1 MILINKKIIQKSK
14 YPVVVFKQ
22 KIKMQRGRF
31 GHRPRNDPDYYNGIY
46 PFIQT
51 GNVVKAS
58 ESNEK
63 IEYTQTLNEL
73 GLSTSRLFDEK
84 VLVITIAANIGYTA
98 ILDYAACFPDS
109 LVALTLKDNDLSL
122 EYLNIYIRLIRQ
134 YIENIAPQAAQKNI
148 NIKQLGKLPIIVP
161 NKDIQREIVSIMEK
175 AYSKK
180 KQLEDEAEVLLK
192 NIDSYLLEE
201 LGIVRPLKEVNILQ
215 NRMFYVSS
223 SKVLGNR
230 FDPRKYS
237 NKYQRIFEA
246 IEDTPF
252 PKKHLRD
259 LLVESISGNWGKD
272 DTEEDQKLVSCL
284 TIRATEFDDKYNLNL
299 DNHRVKFRKH
309 NPETYEKIKLSP
321 EDILIEK
328 SGGSDNQPV
337 GRVAFIEK
345 EMVEKQPL
353 AFSNF
358 IQKIVVNK
366 EEVYPRY
373 VYEYLRLIHNI
384 KITEVMQ
391 TQTNGIRN
399 LIMGEYFNTTIILP
413 KKSQQIL
420 IAQKIS
426 EIRKRVLEMEKQA
439 NQIIE
444 RAKMKVEKILLGEDI
459 L

>member
-1 MILINKKIIQKSK
+1 MNKKIIQKSK
-14 YPVVVFKQ
+14 YPVTVFKQ

-31 GHRPRNDPDYYNGIY
+31 GHRPRNDPHYYNGIY

-63 IEYTQTLNEL
+63 IKYTQTLNAL
-73 GLSTSRLFDEK
+73 GLSTSRLFDKK

-109 LVALTLKDNDLSL
+109 LVALTLKDSDLSL
-122 EYLNIYIRLIRQ
+122 EYLNIYIRLIRK
-134 YIENIAPQAAQKNI
+134 YIENLAPQAAQKNI
-148 NIKQLGKLPIIVP
+148 NLKQLGKLPIIVP
-161 NKDIQREIVSIMEK
+161 DKDIQQEIVSIMEE

-180 KQLEDEAEVLLK
+180 NQLENEAQVLLES
-192 NIDSYLLEE
+192 IDNYLLQE
-201 LGIVRPLKEVNILQ
+201 LGIVRPLEEINILQ
-215 NRMFYVSS
+215 NRMFYASS
-223 SKVLGNR
+223 NKVLGNR
-230 FDPRKYS
+230 FDPRKYN
-237 NKYQRIFEA
+237 NKYQRLFAA

-252 PKKHLRD
+252 PKKHLKD
-259 LLVESISGNWGKD
+259 LLVDSVSGNWGKE
-272 DTEEDQKLVSCL
+272 DTVEDQKLVSCL
-284 TIRATEFDDKYNLNL
+284 AIRATEFDNKYNLNL
-299 DNHRVKFRKH
+299 DNHRVKFRKYD
-309 NPETYEKIKLSP
+309 PETYEKIKLSS

-328 SGGSDNQPV
+328 SGGSENQPV

-345 EMVEKQPL
+345 EMVEKQSL

-366 EEVYPRY
+366 EEASPRY

-420 IAQKIS
+420 ITEKILKK
-426 EIRKRVLEMEKQA
+426 RKHVLEIEKQVD
-439 NQIIE
+439 QIIE
-444 RAKMKVEKILLGEDI
+444 RAKMQVEKILLGNN